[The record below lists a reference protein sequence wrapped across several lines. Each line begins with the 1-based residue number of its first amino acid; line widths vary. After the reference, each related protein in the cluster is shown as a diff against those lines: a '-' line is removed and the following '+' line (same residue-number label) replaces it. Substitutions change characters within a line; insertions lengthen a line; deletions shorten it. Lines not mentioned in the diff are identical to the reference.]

1 MLLCIALTGCGGS
14 SDSDRP
20 AAPSGLGYTSQSIY
34 AAGETIAPIAPAVTG
49 AVTRFSVSPALP
61 AGLTLDA
68 TTGAIAGTP
77 VAAAAM
83 TTYTVSASNETGSTT
98 FQMAFAVAAVRPST
112 ASIARIVSSETAIDV
127 NLTLE
132 PVHFAFS
139 SDLHVNVS
147 DPHSVFAR
155 AVALTPDGEGGY
167 TLQLTTH
174 ANRAVGRYTGSLTL
188 DLCRDANCDRR
199 QLVGSLN
206 VPMDI
211 QVMAADTAWPGDT
224 LSTLSAWPEVADWGT
239 FQGNAAHTGLVPA
252 RTNPDDFST
261 RWMTDASAQT
271 AAFLGQIGTV
281 ATGEDRVF
289 TVAPDVMQLV
299 ALEEFDGSLAW
310 QYDFSGLQFPS
321 VNPPAVAN
329 GAVYIAAGQ
338 QQSTYLHAF
347 DAHSGS
353 LIFKS
358 AMSSQW
364 ETYLAPVVGAAGV
377 YTNAGTY
384 GGLYALDATGQH
396 LFFTHLPQTSVWS
409 PALDDQHVYT
419 YAGHALQVLD
429 PLNGSIL
436 QTIVDPSYRNYVH
449 RIGGAAVL
457 GAPGSVFAAN
467 HSIAALDTNNTLLNF
482 DVHNS
487 TVRWQVEGR
496 YPTTPAYDDGIVY
509 ATNHVPLRVEAR
521 RETDGE
527 LLGSWTP
534 PHSADRN
541 FASEVLLTENL
552 LFVSTNRSVY
562 ALDRATYRP
571 VWSFP
576 ASGHLA
582 LSRNGVLYIE
592 TADRLI
598 AINLKH

>member
-1 MLLCIALTGCGGS
+1 MLLCIALTGCGGG

-20 AAPSGLGYTSQSIY
+20 AAPSGLGYTGQATFI
-34 AAGETIAPIAPAVTG
+34 AGETIAPLTPSVTG
-49 AVTRFSVSPALP
+49 AVTRFSVSPSLP
-61 AGLTLDA
+61 TGLTLDT
-68 TTGAIAGTP
+68 TTGAIRGTP
-77 VAAAAM
+77 TAAAAM
-83 TTYTVSASNETGSTT
+83 TTYTVSASNEAGSTT
-98 FQMAFAVAAVRPST
+98 FQMSFAVAAVHPST
-112 ASIARIVSSETAIDV
+112 AAIARIVSSETAIDV

-132 PVHFAFS
+132 PVHFAFT
-139 SDLHVNVS
+139 SDLHVTVS
-147 DPHSVFAR
+147 DPSGVFAP
-155 AVALTPDGEGGY
+155 AVTLTPDGEGSY
-167 TLQLTTH
+167 TLQLTTD
-174 ANRAVGRYTGSLTL
+174 AAKAVGRYTGSLTL

-199 QLVGSLN
+199 QLVGSLS
-206 VPMDI
+206 VPVDI
-211 QVMAADTAWPGDT
+211 QVMAADTVWPGDT
-224 LSTLSAWPEVADWGT
+224 LSALSAWPDVADWGT

-252 RTNPDDFST
+252 RTDPDDFST
-261 RWMTDASAQT
+261 RWMTGASALT
-271 AAFLGQIGTV
+271 DAFLGQVGTV

-289 TVAPDVMQLV
+289 TVAPDVRQLV

-329 GAVYIAAGQ
+329 GTVYIAAGQ
-338 QQSTYLHAF
+338 QQSTYMHAF

-358 AMSSQW
+358 AMSAQW
-364 ETYLAPVVGAAGV
+364 DTYLAPVVGSAGV

-396 LFFTHLPQTSVWS
+396 LFFAHLPQTSVWS
-409 PALDDQHVYT
+409 PAIDDQHVYT
-419 YAGHALQVLD
+419 YAGNALQIID

-436 QTIVDPSYRNYVH
+436 QTIADPSYRNYVY
-449 RIGGAAVL
+449 RIGGSAVL

-467 HSIAALDTNNTLLNF
+467 HSVAALDIDNTLLNF
-482 DVHNS
+482 DVPDS
-487 TVRWQVEGR
+487 AVRWQVEGR

-509 ATNHVPLRVEAR
+509 ATNNSPFRIEAR

-527 LLGSWTP
+527 LLASWAP
-534 PHSADRN
+534 PHPADRQ
-541 FASEVLLTENL
+541 FESEVLLTENL
-552 LFVSTNRSVY
+552 LFVSTERSVY
-562 ALDRATYRP
+562 AIDRATYRP

-592 TADRLI
+592 AADRLI